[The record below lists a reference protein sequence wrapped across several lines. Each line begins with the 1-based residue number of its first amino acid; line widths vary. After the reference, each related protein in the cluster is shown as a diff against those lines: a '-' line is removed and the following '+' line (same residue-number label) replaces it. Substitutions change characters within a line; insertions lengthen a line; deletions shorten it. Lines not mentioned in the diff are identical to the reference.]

1 MAEIDYADS
10 ATHLWWLQEPEKAAK
25 SLCNLAEAGDQDN
38 LPRRASSAYNAS
50 ILEGIGVNGFAA
62 WAYGKGPRGNAMMG
76 PKGTQCPLVWNYPAA
91 GLDTLQAKVVGR
103 QESKPMIMVTDGD
116 WDDQR
121 RAVWSSR
128 LLEGL
133 YRQQQG
139 WYHDVWD
146 MVRQAFKIAAGVTGS
161 IAVKVLPYPD
171 ESKIICELHDTLDMF
186 IDHFECNYSNPLT
199 YGETTWFDPH
209 RLMAAFPKHKR
220 AIWDAREPLP
230 EDRGGGTG
238 ELCRYMVRLVEGWR
252 LKLGKDSGRYVAAL
266 KTGPLDVKKYEHDT
280 PPFAFLHARRSMGG
294 FYGIPVMQR
303 GMMIAERINQIIHSL
318 DKGERFLPKNYV
330 IYDVNATPTEL
341 IKNVRDVMQ
350 IPYNSKAGGEKPEY
364 GTPAIYDQSVMN
376 LLEAHIRAFH
386 ETLGINSGQ
395 MTAQK
400 DPGIVAA
407 AAVRT
412 VNDMFTEL
420 FSVITRDVNTFTT
433 RDLGSLHLRAV
444 SDLVKVDPGFSVDW
458 NGGTFMRQVKS
469 SVCDMKGKKFTFSV
483 ESVSETRNTPGDR
496 ISMADEMLSRK
507 ELSPEAYQRV
517 VATGDLPRETKR
529 QRTQQTMI
537 DQAIDSWMHDELNE
551 ISNISPLIW
560 MNQAEAIVQVL
571 DGYMNALMMP
581 KFDVRRELYFRR
593 YITQCDQNMKRQ
605 ELEKAKLAAVANS
618 RAPAP
623 GVTEPA
629 PPQPVV

>member
-1 MAEIDYADS
+1 MELPYTS
-10 ATHLWWLQEPEKAAK
+10 SEQHLWWQQKPEEAAK
-25 SLCNLAEAGDQDN
+25 NLMNLAEAGDNDN
-38 LPRRASSAYNAS
+38 LPRRASAAYNAS
-50 ILEGIGVNGFAA
+50 ILEGIGVDGFGA
-62 WAYGKGPRGNAMMG
+62 WAYGKGTRMGAQIG
-76 PKGTQCPLVWNYPAA
+76 PKGSSCPLVWNYPAA
-91 GLDTLQAKVVGR
+91 ALDTLQSKVVGR
-103 QESKPMIMVTDGD
+103 TEPKPMIMVTDGD

-146 MVRQAFKIAAGVTGS
+146 MVRQCFKIAAGVTGS
-161 IAVKVLPYPD
+161 VAVKVLPYPD

-186 IDHFECNYSNPLT
+186 IDFFECNYSNPLT

-209 RLMAAFPKHKR
+209 RLMQAFPKKK
-220 AIWDAREPLP
+220 AEIWDAREPLP

-238 ELCRYMVRLVEGWR
+238 ERCRYMVRLVEGWR
-252 LKLGKDSGRYVAAL
+252 LKLGKEPGRYVAAM
-266 KTGPLDVKKYEHDT
+266 KNGVLDSKKYEHES

-303 GMMIAERINQIIHSL
+303 GMAIAERINQILHSL
-318 DKGERFLPKNYV
+318 DKGERFMPRSAV
-330 IYDVNATPTEL
+330 IYDTVATPIEL

-350 IPYNSKAGGEKPEY
+350 IGYNSGAGGNPPQYE
-364 GTPAIYDQSVMN
+364 TPAIYDQSVMN

-420 FSVITRDVNTFTT
+420 FSVISRDVTTFTT
-433 RDLGSLHLRAV
+433 RDLGQLHLRAV
-444 SDLVKVDPGFSVDW
+444 SDLVKTNPDFAVDW
-458 NGGTFMRQVKS
+458 NGGTFIRKVKS
-469 SVCDMKGKKFTFSV
+469 SVCDMKGKSFTFSV
-483 ESVSETRNTPGDR
+483 ETVSETRNTPGDR

-507 ELSPEAYQRV
+507 ELSPQSYQRV
-517 VATGDLPRETKR
+517 IATGDLPRETKA
-529 QRTQQTMI
+529 QRTQHSMI
-537 DQAIDSWMHDELNE
+537 EQAIDSWMHDEIEE
-551 ISNISPLIW
+551 ISNISPLPW

-571 DGYMNALMMP
+571 DGYMQALMMP

-593 YITQCDQNMKRQ
+593 YIAQCDQNMKRREV
-605 ELEKAKLAAVANS
+605 ELAKLQATAQS
-618 RAPAP
+618 RAPVP
-623 GVTEPA
+623 GVEPA
-629 PPQPVV
+629 PPQPIV

>member
-1 MAEIDYADS
+1 MAELDYVS
-10 ATHLWWLQEPEKAAK
+10 SETHLWWQQKPEEGAK
-25 SLCNLAEAGDQDN
+25 SLCNMAEAGDADN
-38 LPRRASSAYNAS
+38 QPRRAGAAYNAS
-50 ILEGIGVNGFAA
+50 ILEGIGVEGFGA
-62 WAYGKGPRGNAMMG
+62 WAYGKGPRQAAQIG
-76 PKGTQCPLVWNYPAA
+76 PKGNGSPLIWNYPAA

-103 QESKPMIMVTDGD
+103 SEPKPMIMVTDGD

-146 MVRQAFKIAAGVTGS
+146 LVRQAFKIAAGVTGS
-161 IAVKVLPYPD
+161 VAVKVLPYPD
-171 ESKIICELHDTLDMF
+171 ESKIVCELHDTLDMF
-186 IDHFECNYSNPLT
+186 IDYFECNYSNPLT

-209 RLMAAFPKHKR
+209 RLMQAFPKHKA

-230 EDRGGGTG
+230 ADRGGGTG
-238 ELCRYMVRLVEGWR
+238 ERCRYMVRLVEGWR
-252 LKLGKDSGRYVAAL
+252 LKIGKEKGRYLAAL
-266 KTGPLDVKKYEHDT
+266 KTGPLDSQPYDHDT

-294 FYGIPVMQR
+294 FYGIPVMHR
-303 GMMIAERINQIIHSL
+303 GMAIAERINQILARL
-318 DKGERFLPKNYV
+318 DKASHFLPLNAV
-330 IYDVNATPTEL
+330 IYDTVATPTEL
-341 IKNVRDVMQ
+341 LRNVSAAMQ
-350 IPYNSKAGGEKPEY
+350 IPYNSGAGGNKPDY
-364 GTPAIYDQSVMN
+364 VTPRVYDQSVMN

-386 ETLGINSGQ
+386 ETLGINSAQ

-400 DPGIVAA
+400 EPGIVAA

-420 FSVITRDVNTFTT
+420 FSVISRDVNNFTT
-433 RDLGSLHLRAV
+433 RELGSLHLRAV
-444 SDLVKVDPGFSVDW
+444 GDLVKTNPDFAVDW
-458 NGGTFMRQVKS
+458 NGGTFMRKVKS
-469 SVCDMKGKKFTFSV
+469 SVCDMKGKSFTFSV

-529 QRTQQTMI
+529 QRTQQSMI
-537 DQAIDSWMHDELNE
+537 DQAIDSWMHDELEE
-551 ISNISPLIW
+551 ISNISPLPW

-571 DGYMNALMMP
+571 DGYMMALMMP

-593 YITQCDQNMKRQ
+593 YISQCDAYIKRQ
-605 ELEKAKLAAVANS
+605 ELEKAKLEAVARS

-623 GVTEPA
+623 GA
-629 PPQPVV
+629 PEAPQQPIV